1 MKLLETLIAVV
12 VFLIACAIIAFAFQG
27 LFNWVIPHIW
37 HHAPYM
43 PYWIAFA
50 ITTVVCYAG
59 DFIHIEITHE

>member
-1 MKLLETLIAVV
+1 MRVLEVIISIV

-37 HHAPYM
+37 RHAPYM

-50 ITTVVCYAG
+50 ITTVTCYASG
-59 DFIHIEITHE
+59 FIQVEVKS